1 MTVKEYNIAVDEFS
15 DGLFRFALKNTS
27 NYEGS
32 KDIVQEAF
40 TKLWEKR
47 ENVNSEK
54 VKSYLF
60 TTVYHMIIDFT
71 TKAKRKVE
79 LKEVKFQ
86 STSHDSSYK
95 GLSKILDE
103 ALSKLPEIQK
113 SVILLRDYEGY
124 SYDQIGEITGLT
136 ESQVKV
142 YIYRARVTLKEFI
155 VKLENVI

>member
-1 MTVKEYNIAVDEFS
+1 MTVIEYNKSVDEFS
-15 DGLFRFALKNTS
+15 DGLFRFSLKNTS
-27 NYEGS
+27 NYEAS

-47 ENVNSEK
+47 DTVNSEK
-54 VKSYLF
+54 VKSYLY

-71 TKAKRKVE
+71 NKSRRKVQ
-79 LKEVKFQ
+79 LKEVKQ
-86 STSHDSSYK
+86 YTSAQESHYK

-113 SVILLRDYEGY
+113 SVVLLRDYEGY
-124 SYDQIGEITGLT
+124 SYEQIGEITGLT

-142 YIYRARVTLKEFI
+142 YIYRARVTLKEYI
-155 VKLENVI
+155 VKLENVL

>member
-1 MTVKEYNIAVDEFS
+1 MTVSEYNSAVDEFS
-15 DGLFRFALKNTS
+15 DGLFRFALKNTN

-71 TKAKRKVE
+71 NKAKRKVE

-86 STSHDSSYK
+86 SSSNDSAYK
-95 GLSKILDE
+95 GLSRILDE

-124 SYDQIGEITGLT
+124 SYEQIGEITGLS

-155 VKLENVI
+155 VTLENVL